1 MESIEVLNQR
11 LIDHFGLDTSTN
23 QPIFRIVWANDQ
35 VEKRMMDTLDSGI
48 QLLHPVVRE
57 VRKYNYLKD
66 VWVMERLVIV
76 PDFQQKELT
85 DVKLSYEPLWVFVD
99 STGNPLPPIWD
110 AAKVVIDTL
119 YAALG
124 KRPLVL
130 SDPDASP
137 EKKEERITAIQQELF
152 GDETEVGDALRYRE
166 GVVVPNNY
174 SSEKEKK

>member
-35 VEKRMMDTLDSGI
+35 IEKRMMDTLDNGI
-48 QLLHPVVRE
+48 LLLTPVVRE

-76 PDFQQKELT
+76 PDFQQKELA

-110 AAKVVIDTL
+110 AAKVVVDTL

-130 SDPDASP
+130 SDPDFDP
-137 EKKEERITAIQQELF
+137 EKKEQRITELQKELF
-152 GDETEVGDALRYRE
+152 GNETDVSDALTYKE
-166 GVVVPNNY
+166 GIVVPNNY
-174 SSEKEKK
+174 EKDK

>member
-1 MESIEVLNQR
+1 MEPIEALNQR

-76 PDFQQKELT
+76 PDFQQKELA

-110 AAKVVIDTL
+110 AAKVVVDTL

-130 SDPDASP
+130 SDPDLVP
-137 EKKEERITAIQQELF
+137 EKKEERIIALQQELF
-152 GDETEVGDALRYRE
+152 GNETDVSDALTYKE

-174 SSEKEKK
+174 EKDK